1 MAESYLYKQAHLPI
15 LALLS
20 FTHYYPPTF
29 PGFHHPCHCNTIL
42 FSYSVPRPFLPSI
55 AGCPITIALSHLAF
69 SQVEAACV
77 RDYHTFVWSSVPE
90 SATDGSPVHASVQFQ
105 GTRGDRELGG
115 RSQVGQRFGKRK
127 WAQKHKARHREQGK
141 ISSKKISE
149 DMELSQNQGLR
160 GGRICAVQLIPPPTE
175 RRGNWWVGKREKWC
189 HILRRRWSLDS
200 KRPGFKSQ
208 L

>member
-1 MAESYLYKQAHLPI
+1 MWPEPTSPIRRWNVTTPFPQAPCQVPVTGLASSRYTWSPFRHKFMGHGLVGIGRMTRLLYSQAHVDREEGKRWQRVIYISKAHLPI

-55 AGCPITIALSHLAF
+55 AGSPITIALSHLAF

-115 RSQVGQRFGKRK
+115 RSQ
-127 WAQKHKARHREQGK
+127 
-141 ISSKKISE
+141 
-149 DMELSQNQGLR
+149 
-160 GGRICAVQLIPPPTE
+160 GG
-175 RRGNWWVGKREKWC
+175 
-189 HILRRRWSLDS
+189 
-200 KRPGFKSQ
+200 
-208 L
+208 